1 MGPVFFLVFFVSDP
15 PSPPHTDLCA
25 CHPVPCSCGMV
36 HSGSE
41 SASWQVCMNLRL
53 LHNCFVYSQPC
64 DFSSRLSWI
73 AICGRLP
80 ANLSSIIT
88 QCFHH
93 TLLKSFFFISSIH
106 VKHCENFIFT
116 FWWNVWLFP
125 LKNQFYPLCCWTGY
139 KAKAL
144 FLKLTVCLNYEL
156 IINNLLNI
164 FPHVFYQKTVLT
176 TDIVYVW

>member
-1 MGPVFFLVFFVSDP
+1 MTH
-15 PSPPHTDLCA
+15 PPHPTLTYVHVTLCRAAVGWFIVGQRVPPGKYAWISDCCITALFTVSHVISHPGCLGLLSAAA
-25 CHPVPCSCGMV
+25 CLPTCLPLSLNVSTTHCSS
-36 HSGSE
+36 H
-41 SASWQVCMNLRL
+41 
-53 LHNCFVYSQPC
+53 
-64 DFSSRLSWI
+64 
-73 AICGRLP
+73 
-80 ANLSSIIT
+80 
-88 QCFHH
+88 
-93 TLLKSFFFISSIH
+93 FFFISSIH